1 MSRSKCFRAGFYLA
15 GMMILSLGLTLNTQ
29 TGLGVSPINSVP
41 FCASRILS
49 ISYGDASFIVYC
61 LFVALQLL
69 LREKRAYPSI
79 LLQLPLSLLFTRML
93 NLYVALL
100 PVSFDALW
108 QNALLLIIALIL
120 SGVGA
125 AMMLVTRLIP
135 TPGDGIVQTIA
146 DRLGIETGLAKNG
159 FDVLSVA
166 VTFILGAA
174 SGNFLYGIGLGTL
187 LAMVLVGRVIALFN
201 RLFKARIQQ
210 LCGISV

>member
-1 MSRSKCFRAGFYLA
+1 MDRKRCFRGAFYLA
-15 GMMILSLGLTLNTQ
+15 GMMILALGLTLNTQ

-41 FCASRILS
+41 FCASKILS
-49 ISYGDASFIVYC
+49 ISYGNASFIVYC
-61 LFVALQLL
+61 LFIALQLL
-69 LREKRAYPSI
+69 LRDRRAYPSI

-93 NLYVALL
+93 DLCVALL
-100 PVSFDALW
+100 PVSLDTLW
-108 QNALLLIIALIL
+108 QNTLLLIIALIL
-120 SGVGA
+120 SGIGA

-166 VTFILGAA
+166 VTFTLGAV

-201 RLFKARIQQ
+201 RLFKARIQR
-210 LCGISV
+210 LCGLNA

>member
-174 SGNFLYGIGLGTL
+174 SGNFLYGIGPGTL